1 MTSFYLFEL
10 YSEVYNLFISSS
22 NYVIYC
28 SQPSVNK
35 KSFCLASIIVQSLSR
50 VWFFATPWTAG
61 RQAYLSFTISQ
72 NLLKLMSVEWVILSN
87 HLILCCPLFLLPQSF
102 PAWGS
107 FPMRWLFTSGG
118 QSTGAS
124 ALASALSM
132 NIQGL
137 FPLGLTGS
145 ISLQSKGLLRVFSSI
160 TVRKHQLILQCSAFF
175 MVQLSHPYMTTEK
188 PQLSLDGLLSA
199 KCRFCFLIH
208 CLGLS

>member
-1 MTSFYLFEL
+1 MYQFS
-10 YSEVYNLFISSS
+10 VA
-22 NYVIYC
+22 VVV
-28 SQPSVNK
+28 QP
-35 KSFCLASIIVQSLSR
+35 LSH
-50 VWFFATPWTAG
+50 VWLFATPWTAAL
-61 RQAYLSFTISQ
+61 QASLSYANSQ

-102 PAWGS
+102 LASGS

-132 NIQGL
+132 NIQGW

-175 MVQLSHPYMTTEK
+175 MVHLSYPV
-188 PQLSLDGLLSA
+188 
-199 KCRFCFLIH
+199 
-208 CLGLS
+208 